1 MRTGRSIRPGA
12 CFTLEVDGMDWAM
25 LHTLWHEDEVE
36 AQEVVVVALV
46 VVAKREVV
54 AVPDAVLV
62 AVAIGQQV
70 QSGGAASVM

>member
-1 MRTGRSIRPGA
+1 M
-12 CFTLEVDGMDWAM
+12 
-25 LHTLWHEDEVE
+25 E

>member
-12 CFTLEVDGMDWAM
+12 CFTLEVDGMDLAM

-36 AQEVVVVALV
+36 AQEVVVAV

-54 AVPDAVLV
+54 VVPHSVLV

-70 QSGGAASVM
+70 QSGGAASVR

>member
-25 LHTLWHEDEVE
+25 PHTLWHEGEVE
-36 AQEVVVVALV
+36 AQEVVVAVAV
-46 VVAKREVV
+46 VVVPHAVV
-54 AVPDAVLV
+54 V

-70 QSGGAASVM
+70 QSGGAASVR